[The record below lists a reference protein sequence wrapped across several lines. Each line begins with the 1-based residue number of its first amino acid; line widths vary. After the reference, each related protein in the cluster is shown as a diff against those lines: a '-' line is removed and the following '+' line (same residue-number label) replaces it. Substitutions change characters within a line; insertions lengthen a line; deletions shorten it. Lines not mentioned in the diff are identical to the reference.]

1 MKYLCRNQYPIVSI
15 TALLRFR
22 CPFPPPLQYNNGSLN
37 AIAKVLELK
46 TENNTEQ
53 PINWI
58 HRCCVGGWRGPWSV
72 WVDDYWSMSTIN
84 TQSLWISVVVFL
96 FFFNVV
102 LIWLRLLLDDF
113 KSKYWFP
120 RLYYYI
126 HPHRLKADLDPSVLL
141 AKRWWESGDFGRHH
155 VQISLEIMIGNC
167 GPIPFFYF
175 HLPSEVAFS
184 DLCLLTCPR

>member
-1 MKYLCRNQYPIVSI
+1 MHLPSD
-15 TALLRFR
+15 
-22 CPFPPPLQYNNGSLN
+22 
-37 AIAKVLELK
+37 KVLELK

-58 HRCCVGGWRGPWSV
+58 HRYCVGGWRGPWSV

-126 HPHRLKADLDPSVLL
+126 HPHRLKADLDPTVLL
-141 AKRWWESGDFGRHH
+141 AKRWWESGTRQRKVTLGDIMFRYLSWNNDWKLWSHTFLLLPFAIWSGLLWSLSLNLS
-155 VQISLEIMIGNC
+155 QIAINSSLLQ
-167 GPIPFFYF
+167 F
-175 HLPSEVAFS
+175 
-184 DLCLLTCPR
+184 